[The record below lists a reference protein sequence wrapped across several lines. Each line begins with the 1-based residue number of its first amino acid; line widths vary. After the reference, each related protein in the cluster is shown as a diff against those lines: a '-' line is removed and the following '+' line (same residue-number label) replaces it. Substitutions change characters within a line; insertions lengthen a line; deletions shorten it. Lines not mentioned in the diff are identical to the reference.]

1 MGLNHKRI
9 LYNLK
14 QPEKTKVSIGKLEKM
29 NFDDCK
35 DLDETFNPHDLID
48 ENDDEDNVYLAEY
61 NLELEKQ
68 LKEHIKNEERK
79 KLEDYGK

>member
-68 LKEHIKNEERK
+68 LKEHICLGCNQ
-79 KLEDYGK
+79 